1 MVPPLPI
8 SLVWAIWL
16 AILLVELATP
26 PDVVLGILYG
36 VPLLLGASQR
46 TGRQAWRFLLI
57 CCAVTLVNLLL
68 PRPIDHN
75 LVVVLVNRLLV
86 CSGLAATTALVVRN
100 QTLQQQRTA
109 LNVELAETQL
119 RSDVIATLAH
129 DLKTPV
135 LGTLASLTML
145 EKERAFEQVEMA
157 LASLLAGASWW
168 DHKATAALRASSA
181 SRSPKAADHAKH
193 LDSLTSRERQV
204 LACIAEGD
212 DNRTIAQRL
221 AIGEG
226 TVRSHVHVLLH
237 KLQVSNRTQAA
248 LLWLA

>member
-1 MVPPLPI
+1 MRLLLIEDDQAYQLAMAAHLQGRTGVEQVHVAGDGEQALELLESEPIDLVLLDLVLPGMGG
-8 SLVWAIWL
+8 
-16 AILLVELATP
+16 LATCRY
-26 PDVVLGILYG
+26 I
-36 VPLLLGASQR
+36 
-46 TGRQAWRFLLI
+46 T
-57 CCAVTLVNLLL
+57 
-68 PRPIDHN
+68 
-75 LVVVLVNRLLV
+75 
-86 CSGLAATTALVVRN
+86 
-100 QTLQQQRTA
+100 
-109 LNVELAETQL
+109 
-119 RSDVIATLAH
+119 
-129 DLKTPV
+129 KTSAIPV
-135 LGTLASLTML
+135 LIITSQDDPDWVQKIWQAGARGYLH
-145 EKERAFEQVEMA
+145 KERAFEQVEMA